1 MKYKFFIHG
10 ISCASC
16 VEKITKQLINEIN
29 AFNLSFSS
37 NNTELEFESNVDM
50 DIQKLN
56 LMLAKIGNYTLDTKD
71 NANMAHSQNK
81 TLDNSSYKPIYL
93 ILAYLLAINIIICYK
108 GMWMDFMANFMASF
122 FLVFSFFKMLD
133 LKGFANGYASYDIVA
148 KKFHSYGY
156 IYPFLELGFGFSY
169 MIFPENIYLNIVV
182 FLVMLIST
190 IGIIK
195 AKLTKQK
202 FYCVCIGTLLKVPLG
217 SLAIIEGV
225 SMVLMSLLMII
236 QLIKF

>member
-16 VEKITKQLINEIN
+16 VEKITKQLTNELN
-29 AFNLSFSS
+29 VFNLNFSS
-37 NNTELEFESNVDM
+37 NNTQIEFESNTEVD
-50 DIQKLN
+50 ILRLN
-56 LMLAKIGNYTLDTKD
+56 LLLAKIGDYALSMEENKSLDD
-71 NANMAHSQNK
+71 
-81 TLDNSSYKPIYL
+81 SSYKPIYL
-93 ILAYLLAINIIICYK
+93 ILVYLLAINIIICYK

-156 IYPFLELGFGFSY
+156 VYPFLELGFGFAY
-169 MIFPENIYLNIVV
+169 MIFPENIYLNIAV
-182 FLVMLIST
+182 FFVMLIST

-202 FYCVCIGTLLKVPLG
+202 FYCVCVGTLLKVPLG

>member
-16 VEKITKQLINEIN
+16 IEKITKQLTHESDV
-29 AFNLSFSS
+29 FNLSFSS
-37 NNTELEFESNVDM
+37 NNTRIEFESNTEI
-50 DIQKLN
+50 DIFRLN
-56 LMLAKIGNYTLDTKD
+56 SLLAKIGDYVLDSEDKSRELPSK
-71 NANMAHSQNK
+71 N
-81 TLDNSSYKPIYL
+81 LDDSSYKPIYL
-93 ILAYLLAINIIICYK
+93 ILAYLLAINIVICYK

-133 LKGFANGYASYDIVA
+133 LKGFADGYASYDIVA

-156 IYPFLELGFGFSY
+156 IYPFLELGFGFAY
-169 MIFPENIYLNIVV
+169 MISPENIYLNISV
-182 FLVMLIST
+182 FFVMLIST

-202 FYCVCIGTLLKVPLG
+202 FYCVCVGTLLKVPLG

-225 SMVLMSLLMII
+225 SMVLMSLLMIV

>member
-16 VEKITKQLINEIN
+16 VEKITKQLTHESDV
-29 AFNLSFSS
+29 FNLSFSS
-37 NNTELEFESNVDM
+37 NNTRIEFESNTEVD
-50 DIQKLN
+50 ILRLN
-56 LMLAKIGNYTLDTKD
+56 LLLAKIGDYALSTEENKSLDD
-71 NANMAHSQNK
+71 
-81 TLDNSSYKPIYL
+81 SSYKPIYL
-93 ILAYLLAINIIICYK
+93 ILAYLLAINIVICYK

-156 IYPFLELGFGFSY
+156 VYPFLELGFGFAY
-169 MIFPENIYLNIVV
+169 MIFPENIYLNIAV
-182 FLVMLIST
+182 FFVMLIST

-202 FYCVCIGTLLKVPLG
+202 FYCVCVGTLLKAPLG

-225 SMVLMSLLMII
+225 SMALMSLLMII